1 MSIMRATKGT
11 KTIRQESTATSKA
24 LKPPPTE
31 EEIRKR
37 AHQIF
42 LARGCAAGRELDD
55 WLLAERQ
62 IYRERI
68 EEFQQQKK

>member
-1 MSIMRATKGT
+1 MKTTKRKQNPQREGET
-11 KTIRQESTATSKA
+11 AIKT

-31 EEIRKR
+31 EEIRQR
-37 AHQIF
+37 AHQNY
-42 LARGCAAGRELDD
+42 LARDGAPGRELDD

-68 EEFQQQKK
+68 EEFKQQNK